1 MPVIFDYQCSE
12 CGKVFEAMTTN
23 ADTFP
28 TKCKSCG
35 SETATFKKFL
45 VGPAFIEG
53 STPGSR
59 PPTYGKNA
67 NKKIDHPHELAQGGG
82 RLK

>member
-1 MPVIFDYQCSE
+1 MPVIFDYKCSE
-12 CGKVFEAMTTN
+12 CGERFEALTLN
-23 ADTFP
+23 ADTLP
-28 TKCKSCG
+28 TKCGACG

-45 VGPAFIEG
+45 APPAFIEG

-59 PPTYGKNA
+59 PPTHGKNA
-67 NKKIDHPHELAQGGG
+67 NQKINHPSELTQNGE